1 MPGIK
6 KMKPG
11 YLPLILILL
20 LPISSHEVF
29 SSEHTSKPLL
39 KLLQDQFE
47 AYNQR
52 DIDRLVN
59 NVTDDFKWY
68 SLTADKLLI
77 ETSGKEN
84 FKKSML
90 DYYNSRP
97 QNIHSVIESYTIDGN
112 RISFKEVVSH
122 KAKDGRTKSS
132 SAMGIYE
139 FKNGKI
145 YRAWYF
151 VD

>member
-1 MPGIK
+1 MNTRYPIF
-6 KMKPG
+6 
-11 YLPLILILL
+11 LL
-20 LPISSHEVF
+20 VACLAFPPVIQSNEYS
-29 SSEHTSKPLL
+29 SKPLIE
-39 KLLQDQFE
+39 LLQDQFD

-68 SLTADKLLI
+68 SLTADELLV
-77 ETSGKEN
+77 ETSGKDN
-84 FKKSML
+84 FKKSMQN
-90 DYYNSRP
+90 YYDSRP
-97 QNIHSVIESYTIDGN
+97 QNIHSVIESSTLDGN

-122 KAKDGRTKSS
+122 QTKDGKTISS
-132 SAMGIYE
+132 SAMGIYQ

>member
-1 MPGIK
+1 M
-6 KMKPG
+6 
-11 YLPLILILL
+11 
-20 LPISSHEVF
+20 
-29 SSEHTSKPLL
+29 
-39 KLLQDQFE
+39 LQDQFD
-47 AYNQR
+47 AFNRR
-52 DIDRLVN
+52 DIDHLVD

-77 ETSGKEN
+77 ETSGKVS
-84 FKKSML
+84 FKKSMQ
-90 DYYNSRP
+90 DYYKARP
-97 QNIHSVIESYTIDGN
+97 QETHSVVESYTINGN

-122 KAKDGRTKSS
+122 QNKDRKTVSS

-139 FKNGKI
+139 FKDGKI